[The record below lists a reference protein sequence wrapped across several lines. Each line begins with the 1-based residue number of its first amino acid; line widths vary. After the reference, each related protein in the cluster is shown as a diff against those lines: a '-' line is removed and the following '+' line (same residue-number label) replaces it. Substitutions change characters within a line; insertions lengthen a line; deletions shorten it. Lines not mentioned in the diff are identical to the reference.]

1 MRLMTWDIRFN
12 MNDLSIKTL
21 IMDTGIKEQVLEE
34 IVQLAQK
41 HGVKKVILFGS
52 RARGDYHRVSD
63 IDLAV
68 YGGNIAEF
76 ALDVEEDTS
85 TLLMYDVVDMGKKHQ
100 KNFEK
105 AIETEGK
112 IILNYSRDSI

>member
-1 MRLMTWDIRFN
+1 M
-12 MNDLSIKTL
+12 
-21 IMDTGIKEQVLEE
+21 
-34 IVQLAQK
+34 
-41 HGVKKVILFGS
+41 KKVILFGS
-52 RARGDYHRVSD
+52 RARGDYHRASD

-68 YGGNIAEF
+68 YGGNITEF

-105 AIETEGK
+105 AIEMEGK
-112 IILNYSRDSI
+112 IKFETNK